1 MESSGVDGF
10 YLSGVSISS
19 VTKNRQVLLTSLWIP
34 RAHTRIR
41 GEQGRLCLSPAN
53 VASILSSRQIEQGF
67 QGTLGMI
74 E

>member
-1 MESSGVDGF
+1 MVSSGVDGF

-19 VTKNRQVLLTSLWIP
+19 VTKNLQVLLTSLWLP

-41 GEQGRLCLSPAN
+41 GTQGRLFLSPAD
-53 VASILSSRQIEQGF
+53 VASILSSHTRKNRAFKEPS
-67 QGTLGMI
+67 